1 MEILNEEEGWTSFF
15 CSAHCLQLCLKA
27 GLNINAVDR
36 LISCSQKL
44 VAHFHHSVVAT
55 EALKQ
60 KQQQMNV
67 EGKKLVRCCATP
79 WNSQLAMLDRLLKL
93 RWPVTAVLSDE
104 EVSKRN
110 DRYLDLKNEQWNLAE
125 DLIKVLEPF
134 SVATSLLSYEE
145 NVSVSAVFP
154 ILHGLL
160 DQLKSSVDDDAPVIR
175 QFKDKVSKQIKE
187 KWELKCV
194 DVSSPL
200 LLTSALDPRFRQL
213 VFIKLN
219 DFKKEELKEKIVE
232 YMEKFKEELKDQNE
246 ASQMSTEP
254 PAKKEEECS

>member
-1 MEILNEEEGWTSFF
+1 M
-15 CSAHCLQLCLKA
+15 
-27 GLNINAVDR
+27 
-36 LISCSQKL
+36 
-44 VAHFHHSVVAT
+44 
-55 EALKQ
+55 
-60 KQQQMNV
+60 
-67 EGKKLVRCCATP
+67 
-79 WNSQLAMLDRLLKL
+79 
-93 RWPVTAVLSDE
+93 
-104 EVSKRN
+104 
-110 DRYLDLKNEQWNLAE
+110 
-125 DLIKVLEPF
+125 
-134 SVATSLLSYEE
+134 
-145 NVSVSAVFP
+145 
-154 ILHGLL
+154 
-160 DQLKSSVDDDAPVIR
+160 
-175 QFKDKVSKQIKE
+175 SKQIKE